1 MDEPGWLSLDEAAL
15 EVERSFGISRA
26 VARKR
31 LRQAC
36 AEQLI
41 TSMKAPYDGGY
52 DEGHQLP
59 FEYWSP
65 VAPSE
70 WRQREVDYDGPDKDG
85 CETEVMIREDDYRY
99 WLNGATNVRSKG
111 SSKRDLAR
119 RAINDIWSGDI
130 PIEISNK
137 QIAKQVGEHLKQQG
151 RSDIGSDTILR
162 AAGRK

>member
-1 MDEPGWLSLDEAAL
+1 MNEDDWLSFYSATGEM
-15 EVERSFGISRA
+15 EQRSGLSRA
-26 VARKR
+26 VARKQV
-31 LRQAC
+31 RQAC
-36 AEQLI
+36 ADQLI
-41 TSMKAPYDGGY
+41 TSMKAPCDDG
-52 DEGHQLP
+52 HRLP
-59 FEYWSP
+59 FEFWKRI
-65 VAPSE
+65 APKE
-70 WRQREVDYDGPDKDG
+70 WREREVDYDGPDKDG